1 MSDWWS
7 FSPQM
12 NIMFRKYTSNSLSL
26 YKSGSK
32 ERPSFTTRTLG
43 HLTFEFDLQRIVN
56 YCKWSMNM
64 GRSNFI
70 YACCIVKN
78 LNLSGVHAFVNR
90 VRNLSLCAF
99 DVCSFR
105 PITRLVKRLYGIGCQ
120 SIFLS
125 LTRD

>member
-64 GRSNFI
+64 GRSNFKSI
-70 YACCIVKN
+70 YACYVVKN
-78 LNLSGVHAFVNR
+78 SNPSGLHAFGNWIR
-90 VRNLSLCAF
+90 SLCALN
-99 DVCSFR
+99 VCSFR
-105 PITRLVKRLYGIGCQ
+105 PFTRLVKRLCDIGCQ